1 MYEKEKKYVNK
12 LFEDYSLLLS
22 NNTNFTLLENKLSSI
37 DSLKY
42 DKELDIEK
50 ELIEIHKSKEI
61 ANNNENLFYNNEKYF
76 YYNDNEPTQFETNF
90 NTFISDFNN
99 NLDDFCNTNFEKNND
114 IEKEKK
120 IEELANDIIDEI
132 INQEF
137 NIKKFLSLFVNEFYQ
152 RMNNNYEKI
161 IFD

>member
-37 DSLKY
+37 DSLKF

-50 ELIEIHKSKEI
+50 ELIEIHKSKET

-137 NIKKFLSLFVNEFYQ
+137 NIKKFLSLFVNEFYH
-152 RMNNNYEKI
+152 RMNNHYEKI

>member
-61 ANNNENLFYNNEKYF
+61 ANNNENLSKIFFLYGYNILKK
-76 YYNDNEPTQFETNF
+76 
-90 NTFISDFNN
+90 
-99 NLDDFCNTNFEKNND
+99 LKN
-114 IEKEKK
+114 
-120 IEELANDIIDEI
+120 
-132 INQEF
+132 IN
-137 NIKKFLSLFVNEFYQ
+137 
-152 RMNNNYEKI
+152 
-161 IFD
+161 

>member
-37 DSLKY
+37 DSLKF

-50 ELIEIHKSKEI
+50 ELIEIHKSKET

-76 YYNDNEPTQFETNF
+76 YYNDNEPTQIETNF

-137 NIKKFLSLFVNEFYQ
+137 NVKKFLSLFVNEFNQ